1 MRRHAVLRRSCVRFC
16 LLLLATALPLLAARS
31 WAAPDDDDPFEAAKM
46 FQVPDTVAARN
57 ALQEADHALA
67 RGETNAGLKALQ
79 RVLDEMPDDYARVP
93 EAARAEALLWRS
105 AAEIAAERLARLTPE
120 QAAAYDHLVQP
131 AAEPAMDAA
140 LAAGDLHALEGI
152 ARRFGASRYG
162 ARATRVLA
170 ELALEAGRGREAARL
185 AAEGLRFAPG
195 NAGLWRVRLQ
205 GLSIADDRAALERL
219 ELPANLGES
228 RDALLELRQRALERL
243 AGLRSYAL
251 PHGWGG
257 DMARRGGGPALP
269 AAVPPLR
276 WTAPL
281 PRADRS
287 LDPTSFPGGR
297 PEPTPDHFEWLL
309 DAARPI
315 VPVLDGRTAY
325 VADGRSVRALDLSS
339 GRPLWRYDHAKDPRL
354 MRTDREPDGRTALDR
369 AFAPVVAGPLLVA
382 TVEVP
387 HEFYTE
393 HLSGM
398 PLSTYLPRR
407 RAVAIDRASGNVVW
421 MAGGDADAPTWLQ
434 EASVVAPVGV
444 AEGVVVAL
452 VDQFL
457 QMHNLS
463 VVGFDL
469 ATGRVLWR
477 CRLGYGARETN
488 LFGNPLRELAGSAI
502 AVADGQAYVATGL
515 GLVASVDV
523 LAGRVRWVASY
534 VPLPIEP
541 VITWYEAPLRRPSF
555 GPSRVVVA
563 DDVIVVAP
571 GDGHHVCAYER
582 ATGVLRWRTPVPDRL
597 PRSTVAHLLGIVGHG
612 ADAKVIVTAGGVTAL
627 DLATGDVS
635 WQGYTDPRP
644 SDVIGEGVIAGDE
657 VLVPTRQGL
666 QRFSIAR
673 EGSFRGSA
681 QWPDGVDPG
690 NLVVGDDVFLVAD
703 RETVSGFYDWNRIA
717 AQIERQRRER
727 PDDPWLLVEAGDL
740 YLRGGELDRAR
751 EMFQA
756 GEDVAARSG
765 GAAGEAA
772 AEAARRGRVAT
783 WLHQGRLLEASGR
796 NANAITAYEEAA
808 RLAIQAAD
816 RIEARLRLL
825 ELLPHG
831 ERRWRDQLEALVRED
846 GDQEAWPDPDRT
858 PVLIRPWA
866 RLELAEAAVQRGE
879 AERAID
885 LWQLVLRD
893 DPEADVLGLVA
904 GRAAE
909 RRIDETLAQS
919 GRAPYAK
926 HEEAARRLLAEATT
940 ESDVDLV
947 LARYPNSLARED
959 GLRRRAALRRQAGR
973 LAEASDDFRTLG
985 STARD
990 PSARAAALA
999 QLVQLESQRGALGAA
1014 RAARATLRRL
1024 YANTAFEVDGLRVTG
1039 ATWAFDVPRPEVPE
1053 VVEPPIASPLHEVHH
1068 ERAADESW
1076 LQAVDTVVDEAWP
1089 RPPLALVHRG
1099 DALVGLDL
1107 EKGTRRF
1114 TVQVSAVTRAALTPG
1129 RVILLADRG
1138 ETLVALDAATGATVW
1153 EHDLGLATRHV
1164 TVHGGVLVT
1173 AHRDLNRDDGLLR
1186 LHAFDAMT
1194 GSGLWTTLLGR
1205 ADPGPLVADAD
1216 HVWLR
1221 RTRYATTATYQDA
1234 VVLDIADGRILHE
1247 LPLPAFPFGE
1257 AWSDGKHLVAAGSS
1271 SRTQPPALVAYDL
1284 DSGASTWRLD
1294 LPGEAPTALATSPE
1308 GRLVVLTG
1316 EGRVREI
1323 DAATGAVVHETGI
1336 FVGENTA
1343 VRPFFGTPLLVQDDR
1358 LVLLPGL
1365 RSRGATLLAYARDT
1379 GKLVWE
1385 HPLTPEGFVGTAALG
1400 AAGDQIWAFVL
1411 RGARQDVSAEL
1422 VVVDRV
1428 GSVSQ
1433 RVDLSEL
1440 AQGGRHPTVLQAYG
1454 AFLVVGRRDAS
1465 ILK

>member
-477 CRLGYGARETN
+477 CRLGYGARDQ
-488 LFGNPLRELAGSAI
+488 PVRQPAARAGGER
-502 AVADGQAYVATGL
+502 DRRRRRLAYVATGL

-523 LAGRVRWVASY
+523 LAGRVRWVASD

-597 PRSTVAHLLGIVGHG
+597 PRSTVAHLLGVVGHG

-1068 ERAADESW
+1068 ERAADE
-1076 LQAVDTVVDEAWP
+1076 LAAGRGHGRRRGVAAAAPGPGPP
-1089 RPPLALVHRG
+1089 RRCARGAGPREGHAPLHGPGQRG
-1099 DALVGLDL
+1099 DACGAHAGSRHPARRSRRDACRPGRRHRGHGVGARP
-1107 EKGTRRF
+1107 GSRHAPRHRAWRRARDGPPRP
-1114 TVQVSAVTRAALTPG
+1114 QPGRRAAAPPCLRCHDG
-1129 RVILLADRG
+1129 KR
-1138 ETLVALDAATGATVW
+1138 ALDDAA
-1153 EHDLGLATRHV
+1153 RP
-1164 TVHGGVLVT
+1164 
-1173 AHRDLNRDDGLLR
+1173 RR
-1186 LHAFDAMT
+1186 
-1194 GSGLWTTLLGR
+1194 
-1205 ADPGPLVADAD
+1205 PGPLVADAD

-1234 VVLDIADGRILHE
+1234 VVLDIADGRVLHE
-1247 LPLPAFPFGE
+1247 LPLPTFPFGE

-1323 DAATGAVVHETGI
+1323 DPATGAVVHETGI